1 MIFKPHFRY
10 RINTKLCKA
19 RRRNSNIKGLKN
31 REQDGMNTLGLFY
44 KEDKL
49 YFCKKIL
56 YRERANCQRNKWKR
70 TR

>member
-1 MIFKPHFRY
+1 MIFELHFRY
-10 RINTKLCKA
+10 RINTKLSKA

-49 YFCKKIL
+49 YFAKNSL
-56 YRERANCQRNKWKR
+56 SR
-70 TR
+70 TGKLSKE